1 MIQWEE
7 GPVDNPERS
16 AAAPL
21 GDALTSMT
29 TALQLLD
36 SADAPADIA
45 AHLDLAVHRLQ
56 EVMGISEKIP
66 GNSSDA

>member
-1 MIQWEE
+1 
-7 GPVDNPERS
+7 
-16 AAAPL
+16 
-21 GDALTSMT
+21 MT

-56 EVMGISEKIP
+56 EVMGVIEMAPSENNK
-66 GNSSDA
+66 A